1 MLHCAL
7 PPSHSSST
15 MFKIAH
21 RVIWWL
27 QIGEMHRWAAAI
39 TPVNGIYLALGSPGA
54 VSSDLGHLDD
64 KIKNY

>member
-1 MLHCAL
+1 MLHSSL

-27 QIGEMHRWAAAI
+27 QMGGNAPMGCSNHPRERDISRIGVPGCRI
-39 TPVNGIYLALGSPGA
+39 FRPGA
-54 VSSDLGHLDD
+54 
-64 KIKNY
+64 Y

>member
-1 MLHCAL
+1 MLHSSL

-27 QIGEMHRWAAAI
+27 QMWEMHRWAAAI
-39 TPVNGIYLALGSPGA
+39 TPVSGIFLGLGSPGA
-54 VSSDLGHLDD
+54 VSSDLGHIDHE
-64 KIKNY
+64 IKNY